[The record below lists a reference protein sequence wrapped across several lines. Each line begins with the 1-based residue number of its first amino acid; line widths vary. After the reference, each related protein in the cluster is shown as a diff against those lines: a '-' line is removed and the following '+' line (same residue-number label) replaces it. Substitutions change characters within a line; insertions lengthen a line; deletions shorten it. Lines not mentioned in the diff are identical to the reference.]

1 MALSKVWG
9 KTGLWWVLCAA
20 VSLLLASC
28 GGPLAG
34 GKYKIGKPYSINGQ
48 WYYPQVDYAHDE
60 TGVASWYGEAFHGKR
75 TANGEKYNM
84 NKVSAAHRTLPLP
97 SVVRVTNLENGRSLV
112 IRINDRGPFARGRVI
127 DLSKRAAELL
137 GFADKGTAMVRVQIM
152 PEPSRRAA
160 LQVGAGKLPDFGPP
174 PPKAAPSVEVTVEA
188 LRTPEGVDSAPAPV
202 TGATPGP
209 IDPSAPPFDGVTGGA
224 SSSGPTRTAVGD
236 TTESPS
242 FTAKTRDIDEKVVL
256 VPVASRPR
264 IFIQAGAF
272 ASYDN
277 ANRVRARLSVLGT
290 NVSISQVYVTNR
302 PFFRVRVGP
311 LDSVADAD
319 RRLAQVIAVGIPEA
333 QIVID

>member
-1 MALSKVWG
+1 MMLSKITG
-9 KTGLWWVLCAA
+9 KTVLWWIFCAA
-20 VSLLLASC
+20 APLLLASC
-28 GGPLAG
+28 VGPFGG
-34 GKYKIGKPYSINGQ
+34 GKYKIGKPYNIAGQ

-60 TGVASWYGEAFHGKR
+60 TGVASWYGEAFDGKR
-75 TANGEKYNM
+75 TANGEKFDM

-97 SVVRVTNLENGRSLV
+97 SVVRVTNLQNGRSLV

-137 GFADKGTAMVRVQIM
+137 GFADTGTAMVRVQIL
-152 PEPSRRAA
+152 PEQSRRAA
-160 LQVGAGKLPDFGPP
+160 LQVGAGKLRDFGPP
-174 PPKAAPSVEVTVEA
+174 PPKAAPSVEVTVET
-188 LRTPEGVDSAPAPV
+188 LRTPEGVDSARAPA
-202 TGATPGP
+202 TGTTPGP
-209 IDPSAPPFDGVTGGA
+209 IGPAAPPFNGTTAA
-224 SSSGPTRTAVGD
+224 SGSTA
-236 TTESPS
+236 SPS
-242 FTAKTRDIDEKVVL
+242 FTAKGLGANEKIML

-272 ASYDN
+272 ASYAN

-319 RRLAQVIAVGIPEA
+319 HRLAQVIAVGIPEA
-333 QIVID
+333 EIVID